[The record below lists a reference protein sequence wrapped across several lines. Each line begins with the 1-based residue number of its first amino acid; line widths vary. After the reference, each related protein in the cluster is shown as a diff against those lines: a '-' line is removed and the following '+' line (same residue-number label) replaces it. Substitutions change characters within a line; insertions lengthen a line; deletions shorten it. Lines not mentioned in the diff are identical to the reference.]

1 MLSQSFAVINALEE
15 GKCPYEMLAG
25 LLNRDVDE
33 VKAQFQA
40 PEEDIWRLLFRLAT
54 TADRIRQR
62 KSREYYTDI
71 GRIIELID
79 KANKIVILL
88 GAGGSVGPDFRS
100 PGGLYDSIAKD
111 GVFDDPCNVFDL
123 KYFQQD
129 PSIFW
134 RYAHTIFPA
143 KNPEHSGSHYFIEM
157 LEQKGKL
164 LRVYSQN
171 VDTLEK
177 GLPDEKLVCVHG
189 SWRDC
194 HCMQCGHLHSI
205 EDLRPSVEQ
214 RTVPLCQVCGGQIKP
229 GIVFF
234 GQPTNLDEKQV
245 CSDAREADLL
255 IVIGTSLRVAPI
267 SELPDL
273 MSDVP
278 SILINRAPVTTNFN
292 AQFLGECDDIVHL
305 IEEMLGWAH
314 YEYVSSNDA
323 IFFPP
328 NNFVLESDNALGTRI
343 IETSRNK
350 FLVTSYTCD
359 VNDLE

>member
-15 GKCPYEMLAG
+15 GKCPWEMLAG

-40 PEEDIWRLLFRLAT
+40 PEEDIWRLLYRLASA
-54 TADRIRQR
+54 ADGLRA
-62 KSREYYTDI
+62 KKPREYYTDLD
-71 GRIIELID
+71 RIIDLID
-79 KANKIVILL
+79 KSHNIVILL

-111 GVFDDPCNVFDL
+111 GVFDDPCKVFDNQ
-123 KYFQQD
+123 YFEED

-134 RYAHTIFPA
+134 RYAHTIFPSA
-143 KNPEHSGSHYFIEM
+143 NPQHSGSHIFIEM

-177 GLPDEKLVCVHG
+177 GIPDEKLVCVHG
-189 SWRDC
+189 SWREC
-194 HCMQCGHLHSI
+194 RCMQCGLVQSI

-214 RTVPLCQVCGGQIKP
+214 RVVPQCKQCGGPIKP

-234 GQPTNLDEKQV
+234 EQPTNLDEKQAFA
-245 CSDAREADLL
+245 DAEQADLL

-273 MSDVP
+273 MSSVP

-292 AQFLGECDDIVHL
+292 AQFLGECDDIVQML
-305 IEEMLGWAH
+305 ESELGWI
-314 YEYVSSNDA
+314 ENKRISSKDSV
-323 IFFPP
+323 FFPP
-328 NNFVLESDNALGTRI
+328 NNFVIESNSELGTRI

-350 FLVTSYTCD
+350 FLATSFTID
-359 VNDLE
+359 VSDTE